1 MQRYRSSEFHVLRC
15 GGRVMPRY
23 LFGYLNRAVIRQEAE
38 KVMAGKSGHRRVP
51 VRFYQQLQIPLPS
64 LDGQKKIIRI
74 VERHESEIGRFKDR
88 LRELEKKKDGLL
100 KEYL

>member
-1 MQRYRSSEFHVLRC
+1 
-15 GGRVMPRY
+15 MPRY

-88 LRELEKKKDGLL
+88 LRELEKKEGRPIERIFVRQFYWCDGFRELRFIG
-100 KEYL
+100 